1 MVVSPLPDSEHPKMM
16 RSPSPLSPKVRQKS
30 GEKINAV
37 AIDLLG
43 LSMVAKKAHWNTRGP
58 LFGQLHALFD
68 ELYTA
73 STEHADK
80 LAEHV
85 AMLGLVVAGDHI
97 DVARDA
103 VSDALPDETDGL
115 ALAEL
120 VSDRVRATIAEIA
133 KTRETVDELE
143 NEDGCQLLCDASIA
157 ISKLGWTIGAYVE
170 GPETERVRK
179 TEPPSKDDEPEGE

>member
-1 MVVSPLPDSEHPKMM
+1 MM
-16 RSPSPLSPKVRQKS
+16 RSPSPLSPKVRQES
-30 GEKINAV
+30 GEKINAI

-58 LFGQLHALFD
+58 LFGQLHDLFD
-68 ELYTA
+68 DLYA
-73 STEHADK
+73 VSTEHSDK

-85 AMLGLVVAGDHI
+85 AMLGLVVVGDHV

-103 VSDALPDETDGL
+103 VSDALPNETDGL

-120 VSDRVRATIAEIA
+120 IFDRTRSTIAEIA
-133 KTRETVDELE
+133 TARETVDSLG

-179 TEPPSKDDEPEGE
+179 SEPPTKDEDELPEYGGGISGG